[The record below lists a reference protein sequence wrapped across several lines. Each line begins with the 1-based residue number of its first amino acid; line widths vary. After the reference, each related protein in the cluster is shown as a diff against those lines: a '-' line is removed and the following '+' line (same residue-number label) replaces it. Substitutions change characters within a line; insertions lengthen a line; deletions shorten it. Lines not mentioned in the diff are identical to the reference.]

1 MSTLPNATPVRA
13 YINPFFTNQA
23 QVGGQA
29 QSQVDPNALASAMSF
44 MSTPAGQQSMAAFAN
59 HMAGIGSAGPQ
70 QSQSS
75 PPQHA
80 QPAPRYSPPQHA
92 GQKRKLNDHSDYA
105 QSPSPRKLSQQG
117 SKPPRAKATVAP
129 PVPSFGFSLP
139 SPVTQ
144 PSMTSKSKNKKTQE
158 KRKVHLGLTHDSIP
172 DEASGEEKEE
182 DVDEEAAYAEKLK
195 GGGFSF
201 EHEGEQISIQTAAE
215 VAAWIK
221 DRRKRFPTRKRIM
234 EKAEESAT
242 KRKSEIEFLRK
253 LKGKP
258 PNVQDVGEQ
267 VKHKP
272 PEVPERSRDSKQNEE
287 NSKKKQEELAALRRK
302 LHESMMQK
310 QAAPST
316 VDLGLGYNSETESD
330 EEGSV
335 LSESSV
341 VSSSEESDESEPESD
356 ESDQAPAPVSS
367 KVGPQPITVPP
378 PAPKPTLPRSEK
390 GKERICRDWEQHG
403 RCSYSNRCRF
413 AHPPK
418 EVKRVGLY
426 GMMVEQ
432 ELVKR
437 DQLALD
443 AIKYLGQHGF
453 LG

>member
-1 MSTLPNATPVRA
+1 
-13 YINPFFTNQA
+13 
-23 QVGGQA
+23 
-29 QSQVDPNALASAMSF
+29 
-44 MSTPAGQQSMAAFAN
+44 
-59 HMAGIGSAGPQ
+59 
-70 QSQSS
+70 
-75 PPQHA
+75 
-80 QPAPRYSPPQHA
+80 
-92 GQKRKLNDHSDYA
+92 
-105 QSPSPRKLSQQG
+105 
-117 SKPPRAKATVAP
+117 
-129 PVPSFGFSLP
+129 
-139 SPVTQ
+139 
-144 PSMTSKSKNKKTQE
+144 MTSKSKNKKTQE